1 MDSARYPASD
11 AGLVV
16 NTHELGRGP
25 GRAMRL
31 HRQVDAPADLGIGVI
46 GVPAGSPV
54 ELDLQLESAGEG
66 VLVTGT
72 AGVILVGQCV
82 RCLADLSEESVAD
95 LQELYLYPE
104 NVAADDDPDE
114 IRQLSGELLDLEPA
128 LRDAVVI
135 DLPFQP
141 LCRPDCAGLC
151 SQCGADLNA
160 EPGHQHAASSDPR
173 WAALSDWLAGNARAS
188 QN

>member
-1 MDSARYPASD
+1 MDAAHDPRPG

-31 HRQVDAPADLGIGVI
+31 HRQVDAPTDLGIGVI
-46 GVPAGSPV
+46 GVPVGSPV
-54 ELDLQLESAGEG
+54 GLDLALESAGEG

-72 AGVILVGQCV
+72 AKVTLIGQCV
-82 RCLADLSEESVAD
+82 RCLADLSQESVAD

-151 SQCGADLNA
+151 SRCGADLNA
-160 EPGHQHAASSDPR
+160 EPDHEHAESYDPR
-173 WAALSDWLAGNARAS
+173 WAALSEWMANNAEAS